1 MYKKLIEAAKLDLK
15 KGIYQLSYDEKN
27 NSVKVCDRRTGELN
41 YTVKS
46 ENDNMLLA
54 TIIYFGLRTKEL
66 DSVKAY

>member
-15 KGIYQLSYDEKN
+15 KGIYQLSFDEKSN
-27 NSVKVCDRRTGELN
+27 IVKVSDRRTGELN